1 MPKISHK
8 HLIDEPSSDIGS
20 VDSIDIGSIDQYHY
34 NKAVYERTFLQIK
47 VIGLLI

>member
-1 MPKISHK
+1 MPKINHE
-8 HLIDEPSSDIGS
+8 HLIDEPSIDIGS

-47 VIGLLI
+47 VIGLLT